1 MKFDVENELVDFN
14 LERMGHKGK
23 ENLIKVAELLG
34 ILDGDSWGD
43 YIEHGYI
50 DLTAIAKECSISRS
64 SLYQNPHIK
73 RYITGKAEVLKMQGL
88 LLQLPYQSP
97 EKTQSNAKATV
108 IYTASEK
115 EIKEK
120 NAEIKRLQ
128 SQVAELSADKDRLK
142 EELKATKAAL
152 EREGTRDHYLAKF
165 SKHLR

>member
-1 MKFDVENELVDFN
+1 
-14 LERMGHKGK
+14 
-23 ENLIKVAELLG
+23 
-34 ILDGDSWGD
+34 
-43 YIEHGYI
+43 
-50 DLTAIAKECSISRS
+50 
-64 SLYQNPHIK
+64 
-73 RYITGKAEVLKMQGL
+73 MQGL
-88 LLQLPYQSP
+88 LLQLPYQST

-108 IYTASEK
+108 LYTASEK

-152 EREGTRDHYLAKF
+152 ERDGTRDHYLAKF